1 MLMNNHIIEEFSWV
15 TAPLHNH
22 DKSHV
27 IKATVT
33 DYQNRGEMDQDI
45 FGIMPNY
52 FATTISDFSSEYHDY
67 EGWD

>member
-33 DYQNRGEMDQDI
+33 DYQNRGEMD
-45 FGIMPNY
+45 
-52 FATTISDFSSEYHDY
+52 
-67 EGWD
+67 